1 MKKGPLM
8 SEGNVPVDP
17 EQSDAVVSQGP
28 RTAGAMLRL
37 ARERQGLHVAALAV
51 SMKVPVKKLEAL
63 ESDRLDL
70 LPDAVFVRALAG
82 SVCRALQIDPRPVLD
97 LLPVGQV
104 PKLDVGERGINTPFS
119 TPGTT
124 NAFSITS
131 LMAKPQSIL
140 VALILLAAVGVLLYP
155 EAVKDEQVVEA
166 VFPGVAIPASNVSLP
181 SGMAQGATSVSAA
194 TAVAASAEV
203 VPALTPVP
211 SGQVTSPDAYASTG
225 AVAPAKATVVAVPLV
240 PVSTASSVK
249 APSAVASPLAM
260 QPASSPSAVVGGPAD
275 IVMFKAAG
283 SVWVQVKD
291 SKGITLLS
299 RTLVAGESV
308 SVGGVAPLGVIV
320 GRADLISV
328 SVRGKDFNLSAVSQ
342 DNVARFEV
350 K

>member
-1 MKKGPLM
+1 M

-17 EQSDAVVSQGP
+17 EQPDAVVSQGP
-28 RTAGAMLRL
+28 RTAGALLRL

-82 SVCRALQIDPRPVLD
+82 SVCRALQIDPRPVLA

-124 NAFSITS
+124 SAFSITS
-131 LMAKPQSIL
+131 LMAKPQSIF
-140 VALILLAAVGVLLYP
+140 VALVLVAAVGVLLYP
-155 EAVKDEQVVEA
+155 EAVNDDQVVEA
-166 VFPGVAIPASNVSLP
+166 VFSGVAIPTSNVPVPGGL
-181 SGMAQGATSVSAA
+181 AEGANTVSAA
-194 TAVAASAEV
+194 PVMAASAEV
-203 VPALTPVP
+203 VPVAATASAVSP
-211 SGQVTSPDAYASTG
+211 SGQGVSIDANTSTSQA
-225 AVAPAKATVVAVPLV
+225 APVKANVVSVPPV
-240 PVSTASSVK
+240 PVPTASSVK
-249 APSAVASPLAM
+249 VTAAVPSPLVT
-260 QPASSPSAVVGGPAD
+260 QSASSPSTAVGGTPD
-275 IVMFKAAG
+275 ILMFKASG

-291 SKGITLLS
+291 SKGVTLLS
-299 RTLVAGESV
+299 RTLNAGESV
-308 SVGGVAPLGVIV
+308 SVGGVGPLGVVV
-320 GRADLISV
+320 GRADLIAV
-328 SVRGKDFNLSAVSQ
+328 TVRGKDFSLSAVSQ